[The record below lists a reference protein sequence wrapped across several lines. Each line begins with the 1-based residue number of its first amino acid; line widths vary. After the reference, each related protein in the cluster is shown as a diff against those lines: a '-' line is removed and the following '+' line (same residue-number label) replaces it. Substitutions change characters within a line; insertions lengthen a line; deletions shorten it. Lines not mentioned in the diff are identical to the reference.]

1 MSTET
6 VATLFA
12 VCLIA
17 GLVGSVGLYARPATR
32 RAFVDAA
39 PWIAAAVAVGAT
51 FGSLY
56 FSERAGFIPCK
67 LCWYQRIAMYPMA
80 VILPLAAFRRDRQIM
95 MYSFVLAAVGLAISI
110 YHITVQLFP
119 EQSNFCE
126 FNNPCSAKWVEAFG
140 VITIPQM
147 AAMSFVLI
155 MALSL
160 AVILDRTEQD

>member
-1 MSTET
+1 MSSEN

-12 VCLIA
+12 SCLII
-17 GLVGSVGLYARPATR
+17 GLVGSVGLFAVPATR
-32 RAFVDAA
+32 RSFIEAA
-39 PWIAAAVAVGAT
+39 PWVAAAVAIGAM

-56 FSERAGFIPCK
+56 FSERVGFVPCE

-95 MYSFVLAAVGLAISI
+95 MYSFVLAAVGLAISL
-110 YHITVQLFP
+110 YHISVQLFP

-140 VITIPQM
+140 LITIPQM

-155 MALSL
+155 IGLSL
-160 AVILDRTEQD
+160 AVTLDRRERD